1 MHCLLIGAEMGC
13 RFMKVIVVVK
23 TQVEVR
29 VGKEKRVNE
38 WEEGGGCEGER
49 NPAMGWKLDYPRKW
63 C

>member
-1 MHCLLIGAEMGC
+1 MHCLIIGAEMGC

-38 WEEGGGCEGER
+38 WGGV
-49 NPAMGWKLDYPRKW
+49 
-63 C
+63 

>member
-1 MHCLLIGAEMGC
+1 MGC

-38 WEEGGGCEGER
+38 WEDGGGCEGER
-49 NPAMGWKLDYPRKW
+49 NPAMGWKLEYPRKW